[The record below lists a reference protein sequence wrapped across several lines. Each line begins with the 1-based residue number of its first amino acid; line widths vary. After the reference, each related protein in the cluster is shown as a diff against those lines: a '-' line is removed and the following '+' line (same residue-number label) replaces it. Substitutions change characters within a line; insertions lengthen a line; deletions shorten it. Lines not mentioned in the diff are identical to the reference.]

1 MSSMYHCILRGPCRM
16 IALAAICLGLTA
28 LPVQADESVTGT
40 AADTADNARGA
51 DTAGSSV
58 SKPVDEHDTAAAIPT
73 DSGAAGRMTSQAA
86 SDAVATGAA
95 AAPMKA
101 AAEAGRTKPDGRN
114 ESAAAGQDPASA
126 DRTAATDGAAVD
138 VTRLWP
144 PVDSLVTS
152 PFGERRGPLVGRA
165 GRRHSGLDIR
175 AHIGWPVRSL
185 GDGVVQRA
193 GPGGVA
199 GIMVQVRQDNGRLVS
214 YAHLQKALVKQGQHV
229 NRGQYV
235 GRVGCTGR
243 TTGAHLHI
251 SVRGADGRLI
261 DPRQEFTGLWELFDP
276 PLADLEKPIEA
287 MFCPMSERIR
297 GSVNRRLIGQQ
308 HYLRLQRLSKHGNFK
323 VPDLP

>member
-28 LPVQADESVTGT
+28 LPVQADESAAGAAT
-40 AADTADNARGA
+40 AAADNAPGA

-58 SKPVDEHDTAAAIPT
+58 SKPADCDTAAVQDAQ
-73 DSGAAGRMTSQAA
+73 AALPEASQPA

-95 AAPMKA
+95 SAPMKA
-101 AAEAGRTKPDGRN
+101 TAEAGNPKPDGGDT
-114 ESAAAGQDPASA
+114 SAAAGQDPASA
-126 DRTAATDGAAVD
+126 GRTEATDGAAVD

-261 DPRQEFTGLWELFDP
+261 DPRQEFAGLWELFDP

-297 GSVNRRLIGQQ
+297 GSANRRLIGQQ
-308 HYLRLQRLSKHGNFK
+308 HYLRMQRLSKHGNFK